1 MTHLKRPVHKLA
13 RILLATTFLVGL
25 APLANADVD
34 RTGLLPRP
42 AALAHDVDFW
52 VQIYSKVTTRG
63 GLIHDSRHLEVIYEQ
78 VTVPSGARG
87 KARERFTDK
96 VKAKYRKV
104 LTKLATGKRTG
115 LTAEEARIL
124 ALWPEDV
131 TNSDLRKAKSRLR
144 FQLGQADKF
153 KAGIVRSGRWKQ
165 HIEKVFAEH
174 GLPKELTALPHVE
187 SSFTP
192 WAYSHVGAAGLWQ
205 FTRSTGR
212 RFLRV
217 DNVIDERLDPHRA
230 TVAAARLL
238 SQNREVTGTWPL
250 AITAY
255 NHGASGMRRA
265 ARKLG
270 TKDIVTINRKYK
282 SRTFGFASRNFY
294 VELLAAS
301 EVSAN
306 YEKYFGHLT
315 LDAPEDILTFEVP
328 FYTKPST
335 LAKALGID
343 KNTLKEANPSLRPS
357 VFSGAKYIPRRFPL
371 HVKRGDLGRPIA
383 DAIDQIP
390 ASQRYAAQTRDVN
403 YRVAR
408 GDTLSKIAHRFK
420 VSMSELVAINGLRS
434 RHKIRV
440 GQRLKLP
447 SDGRTQRPR
456 TTTLTQAD
464 IPNSG
469 QYTVR
474 RGDTVARIAKR
485 FGIEETQILEVN
497 NLRNRN
503 RIYVGQS
510 LTLLADDTVPASLKL
525 ATTMG
530 ASVSKSKSAAPKAP
544 SKNKTSPHP
553 DAVATLS
560 NPPERPAESQDPVH
574 STSLTETDVED
585 LDFDAPAV
593 AMLDGDHLQNLLA
606 DPSDYGVGSN
616 STIEVQGAETLGH
629 YAEWLD
635 IRASRLRTVNRLPYN
650 RMIAIGQRVKL
661 DFSEVDATVFE
672 ARRQEYHR
680 MIQEAFFE
688 RYEIEGTVTHVA
700 RRGDS
705 VWSLSE
711 KKYHVP
717 LWLLR
722 QYNPDLDFASLQ
734 RGTPIKIPELKEREN
749 WVSQQVESR
758 TS

>member
-1 MTHLKRPVHKLA
+1 MTPLKRPVHILA
-13 RILLATTFLVGL
+13 RILLATTCLVGL
-25 APLANADVD
+25 APLANAEVD
-34 RTGLLPRP
+34 GTGRLPRP

-52 VQIYSKVTTRG
+52 VQIYSEVTTRG

-96 VKAKYRKV
+96 IKAKYRKV

-153 KAGIVRSGRWKQ
+153 KAGVVRSGRWKQ

-192 WAYSHVGAAGLWQ
+192 WAYSRVGAAGLWQ

-301 EVSAN
+301 EVSTN
-306 YEKYFGHLT
+306 YEKYFGHLI

-328 FYTKPST
+328 FYTKPGT

-343 KNTLKEANPSLRPS
+343 KKTFKEANPSLRPS

-371 HVKRGDLGRPIA
+371 HVKRGDLERPIA
-383 DAIDQIP
+383 DAINQIP

-408 GDTLSKIAHRFK
+408 GDTLSKIARRFK

-447 SDGRTQRPR
+447 SDGRTHRPR
-456 TTTLTQAD
+456 TITVTQAD

-474 RGDTVARIAKR
+474 RGDTVTRIAKR
-485 FGIEETQILEVN
+485 FGIEEAQILEVN

-510 LTLLADDTVPASLKL
+510 LTLLADDTVPASPKL
-525 ATTMG
+525 ATTKG
-530 ASVSKSKSAAPKAP
+530 ASVSKSKAAAPKAP
-544 SKNKTSPHP
+544 SKSKTSPHP

-560 NPPERPAESQDPVH
+560 NPPERPAESHEPVH
-574 STSLTETDVED
+574 STSLTETDVEG
-585 LDFDAPAV
+585 LDVDAPAV

-672 ARRQEYHR
+672 ARRQQYHR

-734 RGTPIKIPELKEREN
+734 RGTPIKIPALKEREN

>member
-1 MTHLKRPVHKLA
+1 MNHFLRVIPMLVPL
-13 RILLATTFLVGL
+13 LLAVGL
-25 APLANADVD
+25 LVASAATSSAEAGPGD
-34 RTGLLPRP
+34 RLPRP
-42 AALAHDVDFW
+42 PELARDVQFW
-52 VQIYSKVTTRG
+52 VRIYSEVTTEG
-63 GLIHDSRHLEVIYEQ
+63 GLIHDSRHLEVVYEK
-78 VTVPSGARG
+78 VTLPSGIRG
-87 KARERFTDK
+87 KAKERWTDK
-96 VKAKYRKV
+96 VKSKYRKI
-104 LTKLATGKRTG
+104 LGTLATGKRSG

-124 ALWPEDV
+124 ALWPSNV
-131 TNSDLRKAKSRLR
+131 KNSELEAAKSRLR

-153 KAGIVRSGRWKQ
+153 KAGVIRSGRWKK
-165 HIEKVFAEH
+165 HIEEVFADH

-217 DNVIDERLDPHRA
+217 DNVTDERLDPHRS

-238 SQNREVTGTWPL
+238 AQNREVTGTWPL

-265 ARKLG
+265 ARNLG
-270 TKDIVTINRKYK
+270 TKDIAIINRKYK

-301 EVSAN
+301 EVSSN
-306 YEKYFGHLT
+306 YEKHFGPLT
-315 LDAPEDILTFEVP
+315 LDTPEDILTFEVP
-328 FYTKPST
+328 FYTTPDA
-335 LAKALGID
+335 LAQALGID
-343 KNTLKEANPSLRPS
+343 RKSLETANPSLRPS
-357 VFSGAKYIPRRFPL
+357 VWRGAKYIPRRFPL
-371 HVKRGDLGRPIA
+371 HALRSEIARPVS
-383 DAIDQIP
+383 DAIASIP
-390 ASQRYAAQTRDVN
+390 KSQRHAAQTRDIDYQV
-403 YRVAR
+403 RR
-408 GDTLSKIAHRFK
+408 GDTLSSIARRFK

-434 RHKIRV
+434 RHKIRI
-440 GQRLKLP
+440 GQKIKLP
-447 SDGRTQRPR
+447 DDGRGSRAR
-456 TTTLTQAD
+456 ASSHSVARAE

-474 RGDTVARIAKR
+474 RGDTVTRIAKR
-485 FGIEETQILEVN
+485 YGVPESEIMAAN

-510 LTLLADDTVPASLKL
+510 LKLQTEDAVP
-525 ATTMG
+525 
-530 ASVSKSKSAAPKAP
+530 AAPKSATRVATA
-544 SKNKTSPHP
+544 KTATSAKKRTKPNPHP

-560 NPPERPAESQDPVH
+560 NPPERPAEVLDPVH
-574 STSLTETDVED
+574 SPSSADAEMAGLDV
-585 LDFDAPAV
+585 DAPAV
-593 AMLDGDHLQNLLA
+593 AVLDDDSLQSLLA
-606 DPSDYGVGSN
+606 DPSDYGVASN
-616 STIEVQGAETLGH
+616 GTIEVQGAETLGH

-635 IRASRLRTVNRLPYN
+635 IRASRLRKVNRLPFD
-650 RMIAIGQRVKL
+650 RTIAIGQHVKL
-661 DFSEVDATVFE
+661 DFSRIDATVFE

-705 VWSLSE
+705 VWNLAE
-711 KKYHVP
+711 KKYRVP

-722 QYNPDLDFASLQ
+722 QYNPDLDFAALQ
-734 RGTPIKIPELKEREN
+734 KGTRIKVPELKERES
-749 WVSQQVESR
+749 WEPPEVMSR
-758 TS
+758 AG